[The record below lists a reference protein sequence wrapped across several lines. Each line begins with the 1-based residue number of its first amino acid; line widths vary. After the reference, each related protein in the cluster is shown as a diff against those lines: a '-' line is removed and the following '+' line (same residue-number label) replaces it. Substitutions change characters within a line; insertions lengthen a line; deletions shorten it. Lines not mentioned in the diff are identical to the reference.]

1 VSRDRYLS
9 LEAALEHARRIAP
22 SPAAEEVP
30 VPDAAGRTLA
40 EDVRAERDLPP
51 AATSAMDGWAVRAA
65 DTPGAL
71 AAIGESVAGRPPD
84 RALRP
89 GQAVEIST
97 GAILPEGADA
107 VARRE
112 VVRIEGSTVRV
123 EAPVVPGR
131 DVRRQGEVIETGRV
145 LHPAGHRVAPH
156 EVGGLGAVGR
166 ATVLC
171 ARRIRVAILSNGE
184 ELVPLG
190 APADPA
196 QVHDSSRHGLAAQTR
211 AAGALVTASTMV
223 GDDVERTVELVAA
236 LLDAGGDERPD
247 VLITNGGIGRGPH
260 DHVRAAL
267 ERLGVEEVVSG
278 VRASTIRPTVI
289 GARGDQVVLGLP
301 GNPVAAA
308 VALHVL
314 GRPVLGA
321 PEDWWR
327 RAPLTVDVASRPGRA
342 ELVRCLEGPDGLTPA
357 ADQTSHAVTSL
368 AGATAL
374 AWVAEDVD
382 GVEAG
387 RPVPFSRMS

>member
-1 VSRDRYLS
+1 MSRDRNLS
-9 LEAALEHARRIAP
+9 LETALERARGIAP

-30 VPDAAGRTLA
+30 VPAAAGRTLA

-51 AATSAMDGWAVRAA
+51 AGTSAMDGWAVRAA

-71 AAIGESVAGRPPD
+71 AAIGESVAGRPSD
-84 RALRP
+84 RALGP
-89 GQAVEIST
+89 GQAMEIST
-97 GAILPEGADA
+97 GAILPENADA

-112 VVRIEGSTVRV
+112 VVRVEGSTVRV
-123 EAPVVPGR
+123 DVRLSPDR
-131 DVRRQGEVIETGRV
+131 DVRRRGEVIRTGGV

-190 APADPA
+190 APAGPA
-196 QVHDSSRHGLAAQTR
+196 QVHDSSRHGLAAQAQ
-211 AAGALVTASTMV
+211 AAGALVTASIMV
-223 GDDVERTVELVAA
+223 GDDLGQTVELVAA
-236 LLDAGGDERPD
+236 LLDAGGEARPD

-267 ERLGVEEVVSG
+267 ETLGVEEVVPG

-327 RAPLTVDVASRPGRA
+327 RAHLTIDVASRPGRA
-342 ELVRCLEGPDGLTPA
+342 DLVRCVEGPDGLTPT

-374 AWVAEDVD
+374 AWVAEELNA
-382 GVEAG
+382 VEAG